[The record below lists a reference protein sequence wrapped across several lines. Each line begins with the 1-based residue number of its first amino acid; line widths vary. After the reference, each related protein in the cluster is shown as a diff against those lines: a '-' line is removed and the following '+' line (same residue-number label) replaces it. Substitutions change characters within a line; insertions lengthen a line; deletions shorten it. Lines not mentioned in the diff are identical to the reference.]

1 LTEEALAA
9 YMPIGEG
16 YPRPKWGAIGALID
30 RLQREQAYESRC
42 AAARAWL
49 DATAR
54 HLGSPYVVRETR
66 NFLVLSPLSGRA
78 AEVVERFIERAWK
91 QIVVELDG
99 LADHAS
105 YGKRV
110 VMVFAT
116 ADEYYEYS
124 AFFYSDG
131 EHPLS
136 AGVFLDGGYGHV
148 AVPFREIEE
157 TEATI
162 AHELTH
168 YYVSSLPLPL
178 WLNEGLAVTFE
189 NEVCCNRPL
198 RIDSE
203 RLAEH
208 HVFWN
213 DKTIQQFW
221 NGRSF
226 RRTDEGLGL
235 SYELARYCVR
245 ALAHDREPFI
255 EFVKN
260 ATFEDAGEAAAFA
273 VYGGSL
279 GGLIEQFFGPGNWAP
294 RCPKRRAQRRSPPRR
309 SLEGCA
315 RELT

>member
-1 LTEEALAA
+1 MRPLTNAALVAH
-9 YMPIGEG
+9 MPIEEG
-16 YPRPKWGAIGALID
+16 YPRPQWRALGAIIDALP
-30 RLQREQAYESRC
+30 REQAYENRC
-42 AAARAWL
+42 TVARAWL
-49 DATAR
+49 GATAR
-54 HLGSPYVVRETR
+54 HLGASYAVRETR
-66 NFLVLSPLSGRA
+66 NFLVLSPLIGRA

-91 QIVVELDG
+91 QIAIELDG
-99 LADHAS
+99 LSDDES

-116 ADEYYEYS
+116 QDEYYEYS

-136 AGVFLDGGYGHV
+136 AGVFLNGGYGHV
-148 AVPFREIEE
+148 AIPFREIAE

-189 NEVCCNRPL
+189 NEICFNRPL
-198 RIDSE
+198 RMDPD

-208 HVFWN
+208 HAFWN
-213 DKTIQQFW
+213 EDTIQAFW

-226 RRTDEGLGL
+226 HRTDEGIDL

-245 ALAHDREPFI
+245 ALAHEREPFI
-255 EFVKN
+255 EFAKN
-260 ATFEDAGEAAAFA
+260 ATFEDAGEAAALA

-294 RCPKRRAQRRSPPRR
+294 R
-309 SLEGCA
+309 LE
-315 RELT
+315 TKS